1 MNLPLLNVWKMNNL
15 NYEKVFKTLVRET
28 KNYLHNNNLHAMVL
42 GISGGIDSTVVAAI
56 CREVSNETGIP
67 FIGRSLPIK
76 NKSDEFD
83 VSKLVGE
90 AFCDNFSVYRL
101 ERSYRA
107 ALFDACADAGNVN
120 MANTYYLDELE
131 EMPSRT
137 PIANGNLQARC
148 RMMYLYDIAS
158 RHKGLVMDTD
168 NLTEHNL
175 GFWTIHGDEGDFN
188 PIGGLWKT
196 EVYELAK
203 WLIGYYY
210 GCGIKKEVDAD
221 GARKIC
227 DMCEAIK
234 KSMSLTPTDGLGIS
248 NSDLDQIGARSY
260 KEVDN
265 ILQDYLAFLE
275 ISPATKETPK
285 QMVDSYIKHNTLY
298 DIPSEVI
305 EKVLTRHINSEF
317 KRKHR
322 PIVIPRNCYA

>member
-1 MNLPLLNVWKMNNL
+1 MSKL
-15 NYEKVFKTLVRET
+15 NYEHVFNTLVEETAKYIT
-28 KNYLHNNNLHAMVL
+28 KNNLKAMVL

-56 CREVSNETGIP
+56 CHEVSKKTGIP
-67 FIGRSLPIK
+67 LIGRSLPIK

-90 AFCDNFSVYRL
+90 AFCDDFSVYRL

-158 RHKGLVMDTD
+158 RHKGLVMSTD
-168 NLTEHNL
+168 NQTEYQL
-175 GFWTIHGDEGDFN
+175 GFWTIHGDVGDFD
-188 PIGGLWKT
+188 PIQGLWKT

-248 NSDLDQIGARSY
+248 NSDLDQIGAKSY
-260 KEVDN
+260 YDVDRVLQTLTCKASPEN
-265 ILQDYLAFLE
+265 DKLQDE
-275 ISPATKETPK
+275 
-285 QMVDSYIKHNTLY
+285 
-298 DIPSEVI
+298 
-305 EKVLTRHINSEF
+305 LTTELGPDVVGKITGRRFKSRF
-317 KRKHR
+317 KRLVS
-322 PIVIPRNCYA
+322 PIIVPREMYD